1 MSKYTEVPSH
11 ENTQLNSDEVFV
23 EEITPESVV
32 VLSSRTMNRDG
43 NNEEKEEE
51 EDSTLEI
58 PRKRGAGIMCGVLG
72 CLIGGPI
79 LAVAAGVGAAYATGK
94 DGATGDIARAAGDVA
109 LSVRDKAKEV
119 DEKHDLKTKT
129 KNASLDAYERTK
141 SASKELFRSK

>member
-1 MSKYTEVPSH
+1 MSKYTEVPSY
-11 ENTQLNSDEVFV
+11 ENNYLNSEEVIV

-32 VLSSRTMNRDG
+32 VLSSRKMNRDG
-43 NNEEKEEE
+43 NEEE
-51 EDSTLEI
+51 EDNTLEI
-58 PRKRGAGIMCGVLG
+58 SRKRGAGVMCGVLG

-129 KNASLDAYERTK
+129 QNASKDVYERTK
-141 SASKELFRSK
+141 SASKELFRTK